1 MASPAAPAEG
11 APIAEAP
18 AAPAL
23 SPAPSPAAAALPVAE
38 SPAEAWA
45 PPASPAPSP
54 AEAAAPMAAP
64 PPVAA
69 ASPEAAPSPIAVA
82 SPAPA
87 PAPPPMAV
95 ASPAPAVANDALL
108 APANLSDSQS
118 VTPPTT
124 QEIPAVATQNAP
136 AVDPEA
142 SNPPPKND
150 DDDTQVDPDDP
161 DVTRYQ
167 REQQGIVD
175 PQQLNGLRD
184 FMAEGA
190 ITSPI
195 GVELQEA
202 RRKLSSGEEADGL
215 LIVTVAKGSPAATAG
230 LHGYQR
236 TAHNVM
242 TGAALAAA
250 IIFPPA
256 ILAVPLIDYTQVG
269 ESYDMIIGIDGS
281 RVSNFLDFQDR
292 MHDLRPGEIVY
303 LSVVHNG
310 KREQIRVLVPPS
322 STLTW

>member
-1 MASPAAPAEG
+1 
-11 APIAEAP
+11 
-18 AAPAL
+18 
-23 SPAPSPAAAALPVAE
+23 
-38 SPAEAWA
+38 
-45 PPASPAPSP
+45 
-54 AEAAAPMAAP
+54 
-64 PPVAA
+64 
-69 ASPEAAPSPIAVA
+69 
-82 SPAPA
+82 
-87 PAPPPMAV
+87 MAV
-95 ASPAPAVANDALL
+95 ASPAAAVPSDALL
-108 APANLSDSQS
+108 APPPPSNLSDAQS
-118 VTPPTT
+118 TTPPTT
-124 QEIPAVATQNAP
+124 QEIPTVATQSAP
-136 AVDPEA
+136 APVA
-142 SNPPPKND
+142 SNPPPKTD
-150 DDDTQVDPDDP
+150 DDDAQVDPDDP

-175 PQQLNGLRD
+175 PQQLSGLRD

-195 GVELQEA
+195 GLELQEA
-202 RRKLSSGEEADGL
+202 RRKLSNGEEADGL
-215 LIVTVAKGSPAATAG
+215 LIVNVAKGSPAATAG

-250 IIFPPA
+250 MIFPPA
-256 ILAVPLIDYTQVG
+256 ILAVPLIDYSQVG

-310 KREQIRVLVPPS
+310 KREQIKVYVPPS